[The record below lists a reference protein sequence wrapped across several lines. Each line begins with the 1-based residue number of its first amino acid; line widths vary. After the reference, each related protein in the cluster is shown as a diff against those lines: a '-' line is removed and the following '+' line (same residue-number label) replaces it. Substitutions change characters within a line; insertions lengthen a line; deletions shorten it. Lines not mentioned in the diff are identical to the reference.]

1 MVVGTLSFSCGDRCH
16 VKLLA
21 SGPAKCCDR
30 VRETRAQKTT
40 NEFLESECG
49 IPAPHLCSMFAIP
62 FSTNVVSVG
71 GSECFDKTF
80 FLSLLFFPA
89 WSTGPAA
96 RRERRERGP
105 HTYKID
111 TNTCLFLP
119 HYAAL
124 HNVKKAPPGRG
135 YEKRV
140 GLGNLSLLLSLFIWF
155 LYISFGLLP
164 FFYTWC
170 GAVP

>member
-1 MVVGTLSFSCGDRCH
+1 MVVRTLSFSCGDRCH

-80 FLSLLFFPA
+80 FSSILSCGA
-89 WSTGPAA
+89 
-96 RRERRERGP
+96 
-105 HTYKID
+105 YKID
-111 TNTCLFLP
+111 TNKCLFRP
-119 HYAAL
+119 HYAIAP
-124 HNVKKAPPGRG
+124 HNLKKAPPGRG
-135 YEKRV
+135 YEKRA
-140 GLGNLSLLLSLFIWF
+140 GLWNLSLHLASLF
-155 LYISFGLLP
+155 LLGP
-164 FFYTWC
+164 PPLFFVL
-170 GAVP
+170 GATP

>member
-1 MVVGTLSFSCGDRCH
+1 MRHRDHKNYVGLVFFFFY
-16 VKLLA
+16 LLLQKP
-21 SGPAKCCDR
+21 G
-30 VRETRAQKTT
+30 REKHII
-40 NEFLESECG
+40 F
-49 IPAPHLCSMFAIP
+49 PHLCSMFCIP
-62 FSTNVVSVG
+62 FSTNAVSVG

-111 TNTCLFLP
+111 TNTCLFRP